1 VCSIPAWCAGPGE
14 VFAAADGEMSFQPA
28 TADEK
33 NRTVDV
39 SGTGDKR
46 FRDRPATGEPFM
58 LRLDMAGCRM
68 ERLNAGAPVFD
79 CHMSGMD
86 YRSVLAEQ
94 MGAKGAAGECGESVG
109 RWPEGMA
116 TLQFGV
122 AGETRIRTGCGPAS
136 LPAAFGTSVWYMG
149 L

>member
-1 VCSIPAWCAGPGE
+1 MENPNVGDMVVTQVGVLNPLPGGAGPGE

-39 SGTGDKR
+39 VWYGGQTVPRTD
-46 FRDRPATGEPFM
+46 PATGEPFM

-94 MGAKGAAGECGESVG
+94 MGAKRSG
-109 RWPEGMA
+109 
-116 TLQFGV
+116 GV
-122 AGETRIRTGCGPAS
+122 
-136 LPAAFGTSVWYMG
+136 W
-149 L
+149 